1 MNTDDFK
8 IIWGKFRTQVEKNK
22 KLKRLY
28 KLAEEGRATYEDA
41 RALSS
46 VFSDIIV
53 DSAVDVYPGQID
65 AIMQALQDGTLGK
78 QYFKELSGY
87 VTQVQ
92 RSYNESLGI
101 GLKPVEVNTNRQ
113 LVSNDFVAGEDY
125 QKAVSAMRR
134 RSELSSNQF
143 VDYAQKANAEF
154 QSNDFKITVSRIY
167 DGIGLSDNR
176 SCKWCLERCGRNV
189 PYEKAVAMGM
199 FQRHEG
205 CHCVIEYN
213 NNGTKT
219 YQSGKGGRDS
229 FTTRKPTR
237 SFSPR
242 YKQEYERIHIPETG
256 KSGPTHVNSKL
267 VNTQAYHQ
275 KFEGLTGHK
284 RVDETMYNE
293 TMRILY
299 DNNDTE
305 YEHIVALDARTGTI
319 LAKNT
324 GYADSGKA
332 HQCGFSRKQNE
343 KLVRKGGAQF
353 EVIHNHPN
361 SSFPSRDDIRVLFQ
375 RENQKGSTIACHNGD
390 VYRLEKLKGF
400 ENIESF
406 VEKVY
411 STTKLEYEVYGSDRV
426 ELETAT
432 KLVNL
437 LTRRGVLKY
446 EKR

>member
-1 MNTDDFK
+1 MNTDDLK
-8 IIWGKFRTQVEKNK
+8 IIWGKFRNQIEKDK

-28 KLAEEGRATYEDA
+28 KLAEEGKATYEDA
-41 RALSS
+41 RTLSS

-53 DSAVDVYPGQID
+53 DSTVDVYPGQID

-113 LVSNDFVAGEDY
+113 LISNNFVAGEDY

-134 RSELSSNQF
+134 KSELSSNQF

-176 SCKWCLERCGRNV
+176 SCKWCLGRCGKNV

-213 NNGTKT
+213 NNGAKT

-229 FTTRKPTR
+229 FTTRKPTT
-237 SFSPR
+237 F
-242 YKQEYERIHIPETG
+242 
-256 KSGPTHVNSKL
+256 
-267 VNTQAYHQ
+267 
-275 KFEGLTGHK
+275 
-284 RVDETMYNE
+284 
-293 TMRILY
+293 
-299 DNNDTE
+299 
-305 YEHIVALDARTGTI
+305 
-319 LAKNT
+319 
-324 GYADSGKA
+324 
-332 HQCGFSRKQNE
+332 
-343 KLVRKGGAQF
+343 
-353 EVIHNHPN
+353 
-361 SSFPSRDDIRVLFQ
+361 
-375 RENQKGSTIACHNGD
+375 
-390 VYRLEKLKGF
+390 
-400 ENIESF
+400 
-406 VEKVY
+406 
-411 STTKLEYEVYGSDRV
+411 
-426 ELETAT
+426 ETA
-432 KLVNL
+432 
-437 LTRRGVLKY
+437 RRK
-446 EKR
+446 EKK